1 MVYFILMALYR
12 IWFLGALALTVYA
25 VAELI
30 FGAGTFADR
39 LRGLLPRVAV
49 SLVWPLAVLTP
60 RGRYL
65 LWTKWRNR
73 Q

>member
-1 MVYFILMALYR
+1 MVYVLLLAIYR
-12 IWFLGALALTVYA
+12 IWFLGALALIVYA
-25 VAELI
+25 IAELI
-30 FGAGTFADR
+30 FGAGSFSDR
-39 LRGLLPRVAV
+39 LRGLVPRVAV
-49 SLVWPLAVLTP
+49 SIVWPLALLTP